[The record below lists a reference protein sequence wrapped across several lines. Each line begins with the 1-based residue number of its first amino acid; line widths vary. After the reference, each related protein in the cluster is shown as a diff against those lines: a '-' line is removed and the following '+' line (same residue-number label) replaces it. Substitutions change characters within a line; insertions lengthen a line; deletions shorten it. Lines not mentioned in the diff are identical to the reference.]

1 MAILNRFLHL
11 LKLIEGLV
19 AFAEFSTTPIGVTV
33 VFCMLSHQ
41 ALVLMSCDSSSSAV
55 LAIAAALTLHCTVN
69 RPDF

>member
-11 LKLIEGLV
+11 LELLEEIA
-19 AFAEFSTTPIGVTV
+19 AFTDFATTPTGVTV
-33 VFCMLSHQ
+33 VFCLLSHQ
-41 ALVLMSCDSSSSAV
+41 ALMLMGCDVSSSAV